1 MIGHH
6 ILWRGVHHQAPPH
19 GEDALKGDQAVVDVT
34 HQRLPALEVIL
45 IRYDAADVL
54 SEVRATPEVAPL
66 CDTTT
71 TVSSSRTPGPQP
83 SVTDRACVTCGAR
96 CVDPSP
102 RAASLLT

>member
-1 MIGHH
+1 M
-6 ILWRGVHHQAPPH
+6 LWRSVHHQAPPH
-19 GEDALKGDQAVVDVT
+19 GEDALKDDRAVVDAT
-34 HQRLPALEVIL
+34 HQRLPALEVAPV
-45 IRYDAADVL
+45 RDDAACVL

-66 CDTTT
+66 CGTTT

-96 CVDPSP
+96 RVDPSP